1 MSVKIGL
8 DQLIGQSFLPLRG
21 KTVGL
26 VCNQASVASNFR
38 HVLEIFREQDAL
50 GVFHLKTVFGPQH
63 GLYGHTQDNMIEWES
78 GDIRPLPFRLYSLYG
93 EHREPTPDMLEGL
106 DCLVVDLQ
114 DVGSRYYTFIWTM
127 ALCLKACEAL
137 GIPVIVLDR
146 PNPINGVTVDGTV
159 LDPSFASFV
168 GLYPL
173 PMRHGM
179 TMSEIAEYLRGTY
192 FPKANLVNVLMEG
205 WDRTSYQDE
214 NKAPWAIPSP
224 NMPTVDT
231 AVVYPGGCLIEGTN
245 LSEGR
250 GTTRPFEII
259 GASYLDGWKLADRL
273 NARNLPGVYFRALQF
288 EPTFNKHGK
297 RLCEGVFIHVL
308 DRNIFSSVSVTVA
321 LLQDVLSLTPSDF
334 SWNPPPYEYE
344 YNLLPI
350 DILNGNEWLRESIE
364 EQLALSEIEAR
375 FRSEQDAFL
384 PIRAQYLLYS
394 QS

>member
-1 MSVKIGL
+1 M
-8 DQLIGQSFLPLRG
+8 
-21 KTVGL
+21 
-26 VCNQASVASNFR
+26 
-38 HVLEIFREQDAL
+38 
-50 GVFHLKTVFGPQH
+50 
-63 GLYGHTQDNMIEWES
+63 
-78 GDIRPLPFRLYSLYG
+78 
-93 EHREPTPDMLEGL
+93 
-106 DCLVVDLQ
+106 
-114 DVGSRYYTFIWTM
+114 
-127 ALCLKACEAL
+127 

-192 FPKANLVNVLMEG
+192 FPKADLVNVLMEG

-321 LLQDVLSLTPSDF
+321 LLQDVLSLAPSDF
-334 SWNPPPYEYE
+334 SWNSLPYEYE

-350 DILNGNEWLRESIE
+350 DILNGNEWLREAIE

-375 FRSEQDAFL
+375 FRSELDAFL